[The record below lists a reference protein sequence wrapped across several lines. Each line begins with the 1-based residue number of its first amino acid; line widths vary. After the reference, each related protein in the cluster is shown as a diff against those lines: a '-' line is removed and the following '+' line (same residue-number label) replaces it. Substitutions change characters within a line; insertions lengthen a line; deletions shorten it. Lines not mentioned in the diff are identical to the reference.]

1 MLNIEKLENLQDSEI
16 KTRALFI
23 LANAYDESKRRGHKM
38 IDLDLFGQNAETV
51 REILKDM
58 SDFGIFECTVSNS
71 GSDLMAQI
79 GIFYE
84 EGWQIETV
92 TKIDTGKDWFKKR
105 TALHFYHSNIDR
117 THFEFSE
124 QEAER

>member
-1 MLNIEKLENLQDSEI
+1 MLYNEKLENLKDSEI
-16 KTRALFI
+16 KTRAMFI
-23 LANAYDESKRRGHKM
+23 LANAYGEARRKGYKM
-38 IDLDLFGQNAETV
+38 VDLDLFGQKDDTV

-58 SDFGIFECTVSNS
+58 SDFGICECTVSNS

-92 TKIDTGKDWFKKR
+92 TKINTGKAWSQEK
-105 TALHFYHSNIDR
+105 TALHFYNSNIEWP
-117 THFEFSE
+117 HFEFSE
-124 QEAER
+124 QEAE